1 MRRRLYQLVV
11 ILVCLFIIQGLS
23 RGLIEL
29 SAQERRLGRARAE
42 LEKLQQK
49 QVELKQRLEYFRS
62 DEYVEKIARDKLL
75 LAKPGETVLILP
87 KDQKLNIQ
95 NSEFLPA
102 GRHGSIQYSPTESE
116 LPNWKKWL
124 KLFGF

>member
-1 MRRRLYQLVV
+1 MRRRLYQLAV

-29 SAQERRLGRARAE
+29 SAQERRLGRAQSD
-42 LEKLQQK
+42 LKNLKQK
-49 QVELKQRLEYFRS
+49 EVELKQQLEYFRS

-75 LAKPGETVLILP
+75 MAKPGETVLILP
-87 KDQKLNIQ
+87 KETKNSVFSIQ
-95 NSEFLPA
+95 NSELDNPA
-102 GRHGSIQYSPTESE
+102 DD
-116 LPNWKKWL
+116 LPNWQKWA

>member
-1 MRRRLYQLVV
+1 MRRRLYQLAV

-29 SAQERRLGRARAE
+29 SAQERRLGRAQSQ

-49 QVELKQRLEYFRS
+49 QVELKQQLEYFRS

-75 LAKPGETVLILP
+75 LAKEGETVLILP
-87 KDQKLNIQ
+87 QEMK
-95 NSEFLPA
+95 NSEFSAKGGSAFGRNIQHSPA
-102 GRHGSIQYSPTESE
+102 EPD
-116 LPNWKKWL
+116 LPNWQKWA
-124 KLFGF
+124 KVFGF

>member
-49 QVELKQRLEYFRS
+49 QVELKRQLEYFRS

-87 KDQKLNIQ
+87 KENNADLLPSSFFPLP
-95 NSEFLPA
+95 SEAEP
-102 GRHGSIQYSPTESE
+102 Q
-116 LPNWKKWL
+116 LPNWQKWL
-124 KLFGF
+124 KLFGW